1 MRTKLAVMAG
11 AAILCGGLPA
21 AAHAQ
26 TQALSAAGFTT
37 QFPGDWTHVESTRQG
52 VTLHTL
58 MSPGTVVPNKF
69 RSIPK
74 SGGIAV
80 TVSIMSAS
88 HYKRVT
94 HHTAPKRGLAML
106 RAIGIPRAAKKVKVA
121 TKGAIYKL
129 DGVTGATGAVTYTYN
144 GVKNLQRD
152 VAVRKGNR
160 LILIEL
166 NCRPDLE
173 QAGQAGLS
181 VVLANWHWS

>member
-1 MRTKLAVMAG
+1 MRSILAV
-11 AAILCGGLPA
+11 AAVAIGLGGLPA
-21 AAHAQ
+21 AASAQ
-26 TQALSAAGFTT
+26 TQALAGPGFTT
-37 QFPGDWTHVESTRQG
+37 QFPGDWTHVKSSRQG

-74 SGGIAV
+74 SGGNAV

-88 HYKRVT
+88 HYNRVT
-94 HHTAPKRGLAML
+94 HRKPPKRGLAML
-106 RAIGIPRAAKKVKVA
+106 NAIGIPRAAKHVKVA
-121 TKGAIYKL
+121 SKGARYKL

-160 LILIEL
+160 IILIEL
-166 NCRPDLE
+166 NCRPDLD
-173 QAGQAGLS
+173 QAGQAGMS

>member
-1 MRTKLAVMAG
+1 MRSILAVSAL
-11 AAILCGGLPA
+11 ATVLGGLPEA
-21 AAHAQ
+21 AQAQ
-26 TQALSAAGFTT
+26 TQALSAPGFTT
-37 QFPGDWTHVESTRQG
+37 QFPGDWTQVKSVRRG

-88 HYKRVT
+88 HYRRVT
-94 HHTAPKRGLAML
+94 HHKPPKRGLAML

-121 TKGAIYKL
+121 SKGAIYKL
-129 DGVTGATGAVTYTYN
+129 DGVTGATAAVTYTYN

-160 LILIEL
+160 IILIEL
-166 NCRPDLE
+166 NCRPDLD
-173 QAGQAGLS
+173 QAGQTGMG

>member
-1 MRTKLAVMAG
+1 MRSILAVTAV
-11 AAILCGGLPA
+11 ATALGGLPA

-26 TQALSAAGFTT
+26 TQALSAPGFTT
-37 QFPGDWTHVESTRQG
+37 QFPGDWTHVKSTRQG

-94 HHTAPKRGLAML
+94 HHAAPKRGIAML
-106 RAIGIPRAAKKVKVA
+106 RAIGIPRAAKKVKVVS
-121 TKGAIYKL
+121 KGKVYKL
-129 DGVTGATGAVTYTYN
+129 DGVSGATGAVTYTYN

-160 LILIEL
+160 IILIEL

>member
-1 MRTKLAVMAG
+1 MRSILAVTAV
-11 AAILCGGLPA
+11 ATALGGLPA
-21 AAHAQ
+21 VAHAQ
-26 TQALSAAGFTT
+26 TQALSAPGFTT
-37 QFPGDWTHVESTRQG
+37 QFPADWTHAKSSRQG

-74 SGGIAV
+74 AGGIAV
-80 TVSIMSAS
+80 TVSMMSAS

-94 HHTAPKRGLAML
+94 HHKAPKRGLAML

-121 TKGAIYKL
+121 TKGAVYKL

-144 GVKNLQRD
+144 GVMNLQRD

-173 QAGQAGLS
+173 QAGQAGMS
-181 VVLANWHWS
+181 VVLANWRWS

>member
-1 MRTKLAVMAG
+1 LAIMAG
-11 AAILCGGLPA
+11 AAILCGCLPA

-26 TQALSAAGFTT
+26 TQALSAPGFTT
-37 QFPGDWTHVESTRQG
+37 QFPGDWTHVKSTRQG

-58 MSPGTVVPNKF
+58 MSPGTVVPNKY

-88 HYKRVT
+88 RYKRVT
-94 HHTAPKRGLAML
+94 HHKAPKRGLAML
-106 RAIGIPRAAKKVKVA
+106 KAVGVPREAKKVKVA
-121 TKGAIYKL
+121 SKGKIYKL
-129 DGVTGATGAVTYTYN
+129 DGVTGATGALTYTYN

-160 LILIEL
+160 IVLIEL

-173 QAGQAGLS
+173 PAAQPGLS

>member
-1 MRTKLAVMAG
+1 MRSILAVTAV
-11 AAILCGGLPA
+11 AIGLGGLPA
-21 AAHAQ
+21 VANAQ
-26 TQALSAAGFTT
+26 TQALSAPGFAT
-37 QFPGDWTHVESTRQG
+37 QFPGDWTHVKSTRQG

-94 HHTAPKRGLAML
+94 HHKAPKRGMAML
-106 RAIGIPRAAKKVKVA
+106 NAIGIPRAAKKVKVA
-121 TKGAIYKL
+121 TKGKLFKL
-129 DGVTGATGAVTYTYN
+129 DGVTGATAAVTYTYN

-173 QAGQAGLS
+173 PAGQAGMN

>member
-1 MRTKLAVMAG
+1 MRSILAV
-11 AAILCGGLPA
+11 AAVALGLGGLPA
-21 AAHAQ
+21 AASAQ
-26 TQALSAAGFTT
+26 QALAGPGFTT
-37 QFPGDWTHVESTRQG
+37 QFPGDWTHVKSSRQG

-94 HHTAPKRGLAML
+94 HHKAPKRGMAML
-106 RAIGIPRAAKKVKVA
+106 NAIGIPRAAKKVKVA
-121 TKGAIYKL
+121 TKGKLFKL
-129 DGVTGATGAVTYTYN
+129 DGVTGATAAVTYTYN

-173 QAGQAGLS
+173 PAGQAGMN

>member
-1 MRTKLAVMAG
+1 
-11 AAILCGGLPA
+11 
-21 AAHAQ
+21 
-26 TQALSAAGFTT
+26 
-37 QFPGDWTHVESTRQG
+37 
-52 VTLHTL
+52 
-58 MSPGTVVPNKF
+58 MSPGTVVPNKY

-88 HYKRVT
+88 RYKRVT
-94 HHTAPKRGLAML
+94 HHKAPKKGMAML
-106 RAIGIPRAAKKVKVA
+106 NAIGIPRAAKKIKVV
-121 TKGAIYKL
+121 TKGALYRL

-160 LILIEL
+160 IILIEL

-173 QAGQAGLS
+173 QAAMPGMT

>member
-1 MRTKLAVMAG
+1 MRSILAVTAV
-11 AAILCGGLPA
+11 ATVLGGLPA

-26 TQALSAAGFTT
+26 TQALSGPGFTT
-37 QFPGDWTHVESTRQG
+37 QFPGDWTHVKSSRQG

-94 HHTAPKRGLAML
+94 HHKAPKRGIAML
-106 RAIGIPRAAKKVKVA
+106 RAIGIPRAAKHVKVA
-121 TKGAIYKL
+121 SKGKIYKL

-144 GVKNLQRD
+144 GVKNLQSD
-152 VAVRKGNR
+152 VAVRKVNR

-173 QAGQAGLS
+173 QAGQAGMS

>member
-1 MRTKLAVMAG
+1 MRSILAVTAVATALG
-11 AAILCGGLPA
+11 ALPA

-26 TQALSAAGFTT
+26 TQALSAPGFTT
-37 QFPGDWTHVESTRQG
+37 QFPGDWTHVKSTRQG

-74 SGGIAV
+74 AGGIAV
-80 TVSIMSAS
+80 TVSTMTAS

-106 RAIGIPRAAKKVKVA
+106 NAIGIPRAAKKVKVA
-121 TKGAIYKL
+121 TKGTRYKL
-129 DGVTGATGAVTYTYN
+129 DGVTGATAAVTYTYN
-144 GVKNLQRD
+144 GVENLQRD

-160 LILIEL
+160 IVLIEL

-173 QAGQAGLS
+173 PAGMAGMT
-181 VVLANWHWS
+181 VVLANWHWK